1 MANMSRPYYPR
12 VQNRPQSTTADW
24 QRGEQAGGQ
33 VGKLIGAFADAINQ
47 AKQNKIANQLMA
59 NQAISAQ
66 PGAGVT
72 QDLGTLPADTSAPS
86 DFTLP
91 DSTSPVGNE
100 DDTVGSLMPSG
111 GVAEMQMRQA
121 AAKEDLETQIKKAQL
136 AKLLNPQAGAGRGG
150 GSGAASP
157 WLGGGNASSWM
168 GQGAGAGGK
177 RGAGAG
183 AGRTTKPEPYEPG
196 SIDAN
201 TDPSADD
208 FSKVRADFDNVY
220 GKNMYDK
227 FQANFSNLAPDE
239 KGNFPIIGK
248 DGTPIATVPGSDA
261 PYWLNRNN
269 AARVQQG
276 LSTIG
281 PLPPG
286 ANPTSGKPSGSQENP
301 IPVTNNL
308 QLRALPFGT
317 WITDPTTGQKKQKQ
331 PLAAAQ

>member
-12 VQNRPQSTTADW
+12 VQNRPQSTSADW
-24 QRGEQAGGQ
+24 QRGEQAGSS
-33 VGKLIGAFADAINQ
+33 VGKLISAFTGAIQQ
-47 AKQNKIANQLMA
+47 AKQDKVANQLL
-59 NQAISAQ
+59 NQQYPGTTTPQGNDPDPDPVSAQ
-66 PGAGVT
+66 GQPITDPNAVVPDVGLPDITTPGNLQGGVT
-72 QDLGTLPADTSAPS
+72 EL
-86 DFTLP
+86 
-91 DSTSPVGNE
+91 
-100 DDTVGSLMPSG
+100 
-111 GVAEMQMRQA
+111 QMRQA

-136 AKLLNPQAGAGRGG
+136 ANLLAGKSGSGVGRGG

-168 GQGAGAGGK
+168 GGQGAGGGAK
-177 RGAGAG
+177 KGAGT
-183 AGRTTKPEPYEPG
+183 GRATKPESYEPG

-220 GKNMYDK
+220 GKGMYDK

-239 KGNFPIIGK
+239 KGNFPITGK
-248 DGTPIATVPGSDA
+248 DGAPIATVPGSDA

-269 AARVQQG
+269 AARVRQG

-317 WITDPTTGQKKQKQ
+317 WITDPSTGQKKQKQ
-331 PLAAAQ
+331 PLAQ